1 MSNVFG
7 ITIMRANVLYTI
19 LYIQTVSNINLQHNV
34 ACNKKTY
41 NAYTPS
47 NEGNNDENHDHDDVQ
62 QFAIK
67 ALGSVFI
74 WPRGLSW
81 KSFILLLNIIILN
94 RWNTSLKIMVFY
106 LIILFPFLVA
116 SILKWF
122 SFFNYWIPIAQLFC
136 ILKFIIYYF
145 M

>member
-19 LYIQTVSNINLQHNV
+19 LYIQTVSNISLQLNV

-74 WPRGLSW
+74 
-81 KSFILLLNIIILN
+81 
-94 RWNTSLKIMVFY
+94 
-106 LIILFPFLVA
+106 
-116 SILKWF
+116 
-122 SFFNYWIPIAQLFC
+122 
-136 ILKFIIYYF
+136 
-145 M
+145 

>member
-67 ALGSVFI
+67 ALGSMFI
-74 WPRGLSW
+74 
-81 KSFILLLNIIILN
+81 
-94 RWNTSLKIMVFY
+94 
-106 LIILFPFLVA
+106 
-116 SILKWF
+116 
-122 SFFNYWIPIAQLFC
+122 
-136 ILKFIIYYF
+136 
-145 M
+145 